1 MIDGSI
7 NTYYYDVI
15 IGSEMTINFNLVL
28 DYIREQLLAKGETNI
43 TLFDISNYFEDNIEE
58 IISNTTD
65 NRDFIGDD
73 NEYTLE
79 CISDDFENYLEK
91 RYGNEYERL

>member
-1 MIDGSI
+1 MIDESI
-7 NTYYYDVI
+7 NTYYYEVI
-15 IGSEMTINFNLVL
+15 IGSEVTINFNIVL

-43 TLFDISNYFEDNIEE
+43 TLFDICDYFEDNMEE

-65 NRDFIGDD
+65 RCDFICDD

-79 CISDDFENYLEK
+79 CISNDFRNYLEK
-91 RYGNEYERL
+91 CYGNEYERL

>member
-1 MIDGSI
+1 MIDESI

-15 IGSEMTINFNLVL
+15 ITSEVTVNFNIILN
-28 DYIREQLLAKGETNI
+28 YIREQLLTEGETNI
-43 TLFDISNYFEDNIEE
+43 TLFDICNYFEDNIEE

-65 NRDFIGDD
+65 RCDFIGDD

-79 CISDDFENYLEK
+79 CISNDFRNYLEK
-91 RYGNEYERL
+91 CYGNEYERL